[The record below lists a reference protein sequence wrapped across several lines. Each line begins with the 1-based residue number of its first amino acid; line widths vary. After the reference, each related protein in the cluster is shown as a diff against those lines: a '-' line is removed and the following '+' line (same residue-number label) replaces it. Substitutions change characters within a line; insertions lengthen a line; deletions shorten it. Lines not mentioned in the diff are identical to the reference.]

1 MNWGYLFGCGSGLYK
16 CGGLA
21 PIKATDEM
29 TQPVG
34 QRNGQLFTAPTGG
47 GSGLPDVTGADNG
60 KVLKVVNG
68 VWALVYPNELPAV
81 TSADDGKILKVIGGA
96 WAPVD
101 PDTGGVAVAGRRFR
115 GRPDIDMP
123 DTGTLNFGD
132 DPEITYF
139 YRRPGTE
146 QALVQ
151 IIVTATKITYI
162 NENGNEIE
170 AAVLDSG
177 LQWNGDNN
185 CQLIWFGDDAPALTE
200 EQYNYLISI
209 YEPLN

>member
-1 MNWGYLFGCGSGLYK
+1 MNWGYLFGCGSCLYK

-68 VWALVYPNELPAV
+68 AWALVYPNELPAV

-101 PDTGGVAVAGRRFR
+101 PETGGVAVAGRRFR
-115 GRPDIDMP
+115 GIADIDMP
-123 DTGTLNFGD
+123 AASSINTNAKLK
-132 DPEITYF
+132 TYID
-139 YRRPGTE
+139 GTE
-146 QALVQ
+146 TDIYTLSN
-151 IIVTATKITYI
+151 TATRVLYTWQDSNDY
-162 NENGNEIE
+162 
-170 AAVLDSG
+170 APAVLDSG
-177 LQWNGDNN
+177 LQWEDDNN
-185 CQLIWFGDDAPALTE
+185 GRLIWFTDDAPALTE
-200 EQYNYLISI
+200 EQYNYLISL